1 MCNAFGIVNY
11 EGPNVNVKGMEDYR
25 PVSAFSF
32 LGRYRLIDFPI
43 SNMSNSGVNHI
54 KVFVK
59 TNPRSLKMC
68 IRDRILIVLRM
79 VFKEAI

>member
-32 LGRYRLIDFPI
+32 LGRYLLHQMVITEWAFFQTTTHFSFPPLPICHYDDERLI
-43 SNMSNSGVNHI
+43 SLTLVLLY
-54 KVFVK
+54 VFSH
-59 TNPRSLKMC
+59 P
-68 IRDRILIVLRM
+68 
-79 VFKEAI
+79 